1 MKVDKSFVQGYLQ
14 LSVVDT
20 MFKQKPVTRTS
31 LDRILLLYLD
41 TYNFNKSS
49 KLDNITFSN
58 SCFASV

>member
-41 TYNFNKSS
+41 TSNFNKSS
-49 KLDNITFSN
+49 K
-58 SCFASV
+58 